1 MSHQHSKPASS
12 HQETAYAASHN
23 LRLGQYLYW
32 HRRIYRIIAL
42 QHETALQ
49 VLAETI
55 PEGTRIPIS
64 LLDLVAQPAPDAE
77 TVLVASS
84 LEVLTRQIEERYAS
98 SAEPGAV
105 LARSLPDNF
114 VVRAQLVTRI
124 VQTVQRLVSEEEQ
137 RAQARGEPFSQTQAL
152 RRALATCSGS
162 RVAVQVNGHPQEHI
176 IHVGLTSYYKYER
189 LYTLYQGDEAQI
201 AASFRRSTFR
211 LSQLTRAQ
219 LHFIDTC
226 LLLYYSNMRV
236 TKTRAH
242 RLAQDILDTRTQG
255 WWINP
260 DRCGADIPEDV
271 VTELLDLK
279 LPMQAILDNPEKA
292 ALLTKIEMPSP
303 AWFYG
308 YVNYLEA
315 TPDQGKTII
324 TKRLGKGM
332 WDQYYLVFDT
342 FVKRAQ
348 LPLQYVFAD
357 HWLVDA
363 WIVDEATRS
372 HPSRL
377 WLTLLVD
384 AYSRA
389 TVGMA
394 LLSEA
399 PCIESIQT
407 ALRHTI
413 WPKTSHITCG
423 VTGEWGTYGIP
434 QQLFLDNAWAHH
446 SHSLEN
452 LARTIAQ
459 GGRYNGID
467 LVFRPPYKG
476 RYGAIIERLFKNFSG
491 QLQELVTGAI
501 FGSTAKHARE
511 SAKEACL
518 LHADLDHLLHQLILT
533 YQHTPHREL
542 QGRTPHQV
550 WCEGITAS
558 GLPMILPLSPGVERS
573 FMRLYPDERRITSRG
588 IAAFGLHY
596 WSAEL
601 GGLARRD
608 HRGKSIQYQFRYTP
622 ADISQMAVFRDGI
635 WVGDA
640 SAREL
645 QQADGS
651 VRQVSQAAWTQ
662 AKQQVRDHDQQA
674 IGKTAGEL
682 VLMTNLK
689 ELQERRS
696 LEKKALKR
704 GRPESK
710 EVTQRARSE
719 ATLAPAELDEET
731 ARVLRFLHSRG
742 ENQ

>member
-1 MSHQHSKPASS
+1 MRSKQASS
-12 HQETAYAASHN
+12 HQATEYADSHN
-23 LRLGQYLYW
+23 LRPGQYLYW
-32 HRRIYRIIAL
+32 QRRTYRIIAL
-42 QHETALQ
+42 HHESALQ

-55 PEGTRIPIS
+55 PEAERIPIS
-64 LLDLVAQPAPDAE
+64 LLDLFAHPTADAE

-84 LEVLTRQIEERYAS
+84 LEALTRQIEERYAS
-98 SAEPGAV
+98 LAAPGAI
-105 LARSLPDNF
+105 LAHDLPDNF
-114 VVRAQLVTRI
+114 VMKAQLITHI
-124 VQTVQRLVSEEEQ
+124 VQTVKRLVSEEEQ
-137 RAQARGEPFSQTQAL
+137 RAQAHSEPFSQTQAL
-152 RRALATCSGS
+152 RRALAKCSGS
-162 RVAVQVNGHPQEHI
+162 RGAVQVNSQRKEYI

-189 LYTLYQGDEAQI
+189 LYTRYQGDEAQI
-201 AASFRRSTFR
+201 AASFHRSTFR
-211 LSQLTRAQ
+211 LSQMNRAQ

-226 LLLYYSNMRV
+226 LLLYYGNMRV
-236 TKTRAH
+236 TKTRVY

-255 WWINP
+255 WWIDP

-279 LPMQAILDNPEKA
+279 LPLQALLANAEKA
-292 ALLTKIEMPSP
+292 AHLAKIEMPSR

-308 YVNYLEA
+308 YANYLEA

-324 TKRLGKGM
+324 TKRLGKDM

-357 HWLVDA
+357 HWLVDT
-363 WIVDEATRS
+363 WIVDEPTRS
-372 HPSRL
+372 QASRL

-389 TVGMA
+389 IVGMA
-394 LLSEA
+394 LLSED

-413 WPKTSHITCG
+413 WPKTSHTLCG
-423 VTGEWGTYGIP
+423 VAGQWSSYGIP

-446 SHSLEN
+446 WHSLEN

-459 GGRYNGID
+459 GGRYNSID

-501 FGSTAKHARE
+501 LGPTTKHARE
-511 SAKEACL
+511 AAKEACL
-518 LHADLDHLLHQLILT
+518 LYTDLDRLLHQLILT

-550 WCEGITAS
+550 WCEGMTSS
-558 GLPMILPLSPGVERS
+558 GLPMIPPLSPGVERS
-573 FMRLYPDERRITSRG
+573 FMRLYPDVRSITSRG

-596 WSAEL
+596 WSADL

-608 HRGKSIQYQFRYTP
+608 HTGKSMRYQFRYTP
-622 ADISQMAVFRDGI
+622 ADMSQIAVFRDGI

-651 VRQVSQAAWTQ
+651 VGQVSQAEWTQ
-662 AKQQVRDHDQQA
+662 AKQWVREHDQQA
-674 IGKTAGEL
+674 EGKTAGEL
-682 VLMTNLK
+682 VLMTDLK
-689 ELQERRS
+689 ELHEHRR
-696 LEKKALKR
+696 LEKKAMRR
-704 GRPESK
+704 GRPQSK
-710 EVTQRARSE
+710 EVTPRAKPE
-719 ATLAPAELDEET
+719 TTLAPAEVDEET
-731 ARVLRFLHSRG
+731 ARVLRFLH
-742 ENQ
+742 Q

>member
-1 MSHQHSKPASS
+1 MSRKNSKQASFHQAT
-12 HQETAYAASHN
+12 EYAASHN
-23 LRLGQYLYW
+23 LRPGQYLYW
-32 HRRIYRIIAL
+32 QRRIYHIIAL
-42 QHETALQ
+42 HHESALQ

-55 PEGTRIPIS
+55 PEAERVPIS
-64 LLDLVAQPAPDAE
+64 LLDLFAQPTADAE

-84 LEVLTRQIEERYAS
+84 LEALTRQIEERYAS
-98 SAEPGAV
+98 LAEPGAV
-105 LARSLPDNF
+105 LAHDLPSNF
-114 VVRAQLVTRI
+114 VMKAQLITRI
-124 VQTVQRLVSEEEQ
+124 VETVKRLISEEEQ

-152 RRALATCSGS
+152 RRALATCNGS
-162 RVAVQVNGHPQEHI
+162 QIAVQVNGQDKEHI
-176 IHVGLTSYYKYER
+176 IHVGLTTYYKYER

-201 AASFRRSTFR
+201 AASFHRSTFR
-211 LSQLTRAQ
+211 LSHLSHAQ
-219 LHFIDTC
+219 FHFIDTC
-226 LLLYYSNMRV
+226 LLLYYGNTRV
-236 TKTRAH
+236 TKTRVY

-255 WWINP
+255 WWVDP

-271 VTELLDLK
+271 VTELLNLK
-279 LPMQAILDNPEKA
+279 IPMQAILDNPEKA
-292 ALLTKIEMPSP
+292 VLLTKIEMPSR

-308 YVNYLEA
+308 YANYLEA
-315 TPDQGKTII
+315 SPDQGKAII
-324 TKRLGKGM
+324 TKRLGKDM

-363 WIVDEATRS
+363 WIVDAETRS
-372 HPSRL
+372 QTSRL

-389 TVGMA
+389 IVGMA
-394 LLSEA
+394 LLSED
-399 PCIESIQT
+399 PCIESIQM
-407 ALRHTI
+407 ALQHAI
-413 WPKTSHITCG
+413 WPKTSHTACG
-423 VTGEWGTYGIP
+423 VTGEWSTYGIP

-459 GGRYNGID
+459 GGRYNSID

-491 QLQELVTGAI
+491 QLQELVKGAI
-501 FGSTAKHARE
+501 YGNTAKHARE

-518 LHADLDHLLHQLILT
+518 LSIDLDRILHQLILT

-550 WCEGITAS
+550 WSEGISSS
-558 GLPMILPLSPGVERS
+558 GLPMIPPFSPGTERS
-573 FMRLYPDERRITSRG
+573 FMRLYPDVRSITSRG

-608 HRGKSIQYQFRYTP
+608 HTGKSIQYQFRYTP
-622 ADISQMAVFRDGI
+622 ADMSRIAVFRDGI
-635 WVGDA
+635 WVGDGK
-640 SAREL
+640 AREL

-651 VRQVSQAAWTQ
+651 IRKASLAEWTQ
-662 AKQQVRDHDQQA
+662 AKQRVRDHDQQV
-674 IGKTAGEL
+674 IGKTPGEL
-682 VLMTNLK
+682 VLMTDLK
-689 ELQERRS
+689 ELHERRS

-710 EVTQRARSE
+710 EVTPIAKPE
-719 ATLAPAELDEET
+719 ATLASAELDEET
-731 ARVLRFLHSRG
+731 ARVLRFLH
-742 ENQ
+742 Q

>member
-1 MSHQHSKPASS
+1 MSHKRSKLVSS
-12 HQETAYAASHN
+12 SQKTNSALSHH
-23 LRLGQYLYW
+23 LRPGQYLYW
-32 HRRIYRIIAL
+32 RRRTYRIMAL
-42 QHETALQ
+42 HHETALQ
-49 VLAETI
+49 VVAETI
-55 PEGTRIPIS
+55 PEAEHVLIS
-64 LLDLVAQPAPDAE
+64 LLDLFAQPTADAE
-77 TVLVASS
+77 TVLIASS
-84 LEVLTRQIEERYAS
+84 LEALTKQIEERCAS
-98 SAEPGAV
+98 RAEPGAV

-114 VVRAQLVTRI
+114 VVRAHLVTHI
-124 VQTVQRLVSEEEQ
+124 VEAVQRQVGEEER
-137 RAQARGEPFSQTQAL
+137 RAQAHGEPFSQTQAL
-152 RRALATCSGS
+152 RRALATCNGS
-162 RVAVQVNGHPQEHI
+162 RITVQVNGQQKEHL
-176 IHVGLTSYYKYER
+176 IHLGLTSYYKYER
-189 LYTLYQGDEAQI
+189 LYLLYQGDEAQI
-201 AASFRRSTFR
+201 AASFHRSSFR
-211 LSQLTRAQ
+211 LSHLSRAQ
-219 LHFIDTC
+219 FHFIDTC
-226 LLLYYSNMRV
+226 LLLYYGNTRA
-236 TKTRAH
+236 TKTRVY
-242 RLAQDILDTRTQG
+242 RLAADILDTRTQS
-255 WWINP
+255 WWIDP
-260 DRCGADIPEDV
+260 DRCGDDIPEDM

-279 LPMQAILDNPEKA
+279 LPLQAILDNPEKA

-308 YVNYLEA
+308 YANYLEA
-315 TPDQGKTII
+315 TPDQGKALI
-324 TKRLGKGM
+324 TGRLGKDM

-357 HWLVDA
+357 HWLVDT

-389 TVGMA
+389 IVGMA
-394 LLSEA
+394 LLSED

-407 ALRHTI
+407 ALCHAI
-413 WPKTSHITCG
+413 WPKTSHTLCG
-423 VTGEWGTYGIP
+423 VTGEWSTYGIP

-459 GGRYNGID
+459 GGRYNSID

-491 QLQELVTGAI
+491 QLQELVKGAI
-501 FGSTAKHARE
+501 FGPTAKHTRE
-511 SAKEACL
+511 AAEEACL
-518 LHADLDHLLHQLILT
+518 LSPDLDRLLHQLILT

-550 WCEGITAS
+550 WCEGITSS
-558 GLPMILPLSPGVERS
+558 GLPMIPPLSPAVERS

-601 GGLARRD
+601 GGLTRRD
-608 HRGKSIQYQFRYTP
+608 HTGKSIQYQFRYTP
-622 ADISQMAVFRDGI
+622 ADLSRIAVFRDGT

-651 VRQVSQAAWTQ
+651 VRQVSQAEWTQ
-662 AKQQVRDHDQQA
+662 AKQRVRDHDQQA

-682 VLMTNLK
+682 VLMTDLK

-696 LEKKALKR
+696 LEKKAMRR
-704 GRPESK
+704 GHLASK
-710 EVTQRARSE
+710 EITQRAKPTTS
-719 ATLAPAELDEET
+719 LAPAELDEET

>member
-1 MSHQHSKPASS
+1 MSRKNSKQASFHQTT
-12 HQETAYAASHN
+12 EYAASHN
-23 LRLGQYLYW
+23 LRPGQYLYW
-32 HRRIYRIIAL
+32 QRQIYHIVAL
-42 QHETALQ
+42 HHESALQ

-55 PEGTRIPIS
+55 PEAERVPIS
-64 LLDLVAQPAPDAE
+64 LLDLFAQPTADAE

-84 LEVLTRQIEERYAS
+84 LEALTRQIEERYAS
-98 SAEPGAV
+98 LAEPGAV
-105 LARSLPDNF
+105 LAHDLPGNF
-114 VVRAQLVTRI
+114 VMKAQLITRI
-124 VQTVQRLVSEEEQ
+124 VETVKRLISEEEQ

-152 RRALATCSGS
+152 RRALATCNGS
-162 RVAVQVNGHPQEHI
+162 QIAVQVNGQDKEHI
-176 IHVGLTSYYKYER
+176 IHVGLTTYYKYER

-201 AASFRRSTFR
+201 AASFHRSTFR
-211 LSQLTRAQ
+211 LSHLSHAQ
-219 LHFIDTC
+219 FHFIDTC
-226 LLLYYSNMRV
+226 LLLYYGNTRV
-236 TKTRAH
+236 TKTRVY

-255 WWINP
+255 WWVDP

-271 VTELLDLK
+271 VTELLNLK
-279 LPMQAILDNPEKA
+279 IPMQAILGNPEKA
-292 ALLTKIEMPSP
+292 VLLTKIEMPSP

-308 YVNYLEA
+308 YANYLEA
-315 TPDQGKTII
+315 SPDQGKAII
-324 TKRLGKGM
+324 TKRLGKDM

-363 WIVDEATRS
+363 WIVDEQTRS
-372 HPSRL
+372 QTSRL

-389 TVGMA
+389 IVGMA
-394 LLSEA
+394 LLSED
-399 PCIESIQT
+399 PCIESIQM
-407 ALRHTI
+407 ALQHAI
-413 WPKTSHITCG
+413 WPKTSHTACG
-423 VTGEWGTYGIP
+423 VTGEWSSYGIP
-434 QQLFLDNAWAHH
+434 QQLLLDNAWAHH

-459 GGRYNGID
+459 GGRYNSID

-491 QLQELVTGAI
+491 QLQELVKGAI
-501 FGSTAKHARE
+501 YGNTAKHARE

-518 LHADLDHLLHQLILT
+518 LYIDLDRILHQLILT

-550 WCEGITAS
+550 WSEGIASS
-558 GLPMILPLSPGVERS
+558 GLPMIPPFSPGTERS
-573 FMRLYPDERRITSRG
+573 FMRLYPDVRSITSRG

-608 HRGKSIQYQFRYTP
+608 HTGKSIQYQFRYTP
-622 ADISQMAVFRDGI
+622 ADISRIAFFRDGI
-635 WVGDA
+635 WVGDGK
-640 SAREL
+640 AREL

-651 VRQVSQAAWTQ
+651 IRKASLAEWTQ
-662 AKQQVRDHDQQA
+662 AKQRVRDHDQQA
-674 IGKTAGEL
+674 EGKTPGEL
-682 VLMTNLK
+682 VLMTDLK
-689 ELQERRS
+689 ELHERRS

-704 GRPESK
+704 ERPEPK
-710 EVTQRARSE
+710 EVTPIAKPE
-719 ATLAPAELDEET
+719 ATLASAELDEET
-731 ARVLRFLHSRG
+731 ARVLRFLH
-742 ENQ
+742 Q